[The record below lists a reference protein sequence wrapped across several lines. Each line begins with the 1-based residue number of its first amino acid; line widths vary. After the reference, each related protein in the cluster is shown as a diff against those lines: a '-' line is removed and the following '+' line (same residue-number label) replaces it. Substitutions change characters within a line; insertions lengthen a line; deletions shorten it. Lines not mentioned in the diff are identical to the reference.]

1 MIIGIYTA
9 VSAWAGLCRIY
20 GARIARMER
29 PSGDLICDHKQF
41 IVLALKS
48 RGEIEAE
55 GRTVA
60 DDLAIRREVGHQQLL
75 ALQ

>member
-1 MIIGIYTA
+1 
-9 VSAWAGLCRIY
+9 
-20 GARIARMER
+20 MER